1 MWKMSYTV
9 RDIMTRDV
17 KTVRIDDTVRDAVRK
32 MVKFRIGSVIVR
44 QADRPVGIIT
54 ERDVLQKMVE
64 PCLDPASVSA
74 RMIMSTPLIA
84 ISPSATLEEAARLM
98 AGKGIKKLV
107 VMERGKLVGVITT
120 TDIARVEPKLVGSLR
135 LEG

>member
-1 MWKMSYTV
+1 MSYTV